1 MFESY
6 WQQLEGSN
14 NGEVNAIT
22 AAAFLKKSQ
31 LKESTL
37 HKVNKLGIVISDHL
51 IAIPIRYGISQIL
64 AVRVILINRLVKQ
77 VFNPSDSES
86 ISSHSSQ

>member
-22 AAAFLKKSQ
+22 AAGFLKKSQ

-51 IAIPIRYGISQIL
+51 ITIPVRYGIFQIL
-64 AVRVILINRLVKQ
+64 VVRAILINRLVKQ
-77 VFNPSDSES
+77 VFNPSDNES
-86 ISSHSSQ
+86 ISSHSTQ